1 MTGPVKGQKIL
12 ALLDILFIKLKST
25 QNMPL

>member
-1 MTGPVKGQKIL
+1 MTGPVKRSEIL